1 MTVAD
6 HLYTPPT
13 ADAQVEAAVT
23 RKVGAHETTKSAVA
37 VEEQLVYVK
46 VVRSFALLE
55 IIILHVAFPLIYLYN
70 SIDYADWW
78 IANNFYMMGKIGSP
92 LFTMVSGLLL
102 LNPDK
107 DQPIS
112 VFFRKR
118 FFKVLWPFVAWSLI
132 YLLWRIFVVG
142 TAFTPL
148 EIVKL
153 FVEGPVYY
161 HLGFIQM
168 ILGLYLATPILRVY
182 TRHASREN
190 LAYFLVVW
198 LVTVAILPITQ
209 RFFGIEVG
217 IDVVVTT
224 GYVGFFVL
232 GHYLRN
238 VTLTRRQVL
247 PVLLMVVAALLF
259 TQFIT
264 HALTI
269 HNEGIFDNFFVAHHS
284 LNLIVVAVGLFL
296 FFKSIDYAALFQ
308 RVPWL
313 ERIILGVSSCS
324 LGICFVHVL
333 IIDELASGH
342 FGFRLM
348 AASFHP
354 LLSIP
359 AIALL
364 TLGLS
369 LLVTLALKQIPYV
382 RSIVP

>member
-6 HLYTPPT
+6 HLYTPPA
-13 ADAQVEAAVT
+13 ADAKVEAAVT
-23 RKVGAHETTKSAVA
+23 RKVGAHETTKPAVA

-46 VVRSFALLE
+46 VVRSFALLG

-102 LNPDK
+102 LNPGK

-112 VFFRKR
+112 LFFRKR
-118 FFKVLWPFVAWSLI
+118 FFKVLWPFVAWSVI
-132 YLLWRIFVVG
+132 YLIWQIEIVG
-142 TAFTPL
+142 TRFTPQ
-148 EIVKL
+148 EIVRL

-161 HLGFIQM
+161 HLWFIQM
-168 ILGLYLATPILRVY
+168 ILGLYLATPILRIY
-182 TRHASREN
+182 TRHANREN
-190 LAYFLVVW
+190 LTYFLVIW
-198 LVTVAILPITQ
+198 LVTVAIMPMTQ
-209 RFFGIEVG
+209 RFFGIAVG

-232 GHYLRN
+232 GHYLRE

-247 PVLLMVVAALLF
+247 PVLLIVVGALLF

-264 HALTI
+264 HALTVA
-269 HNEGIFDNFFVAHHS
+269 NEGTFDNFFVANDS

-296 FFKSIDYAALFQ
+296 FFKSIDYTALFQ
-308 RVPWL
+308 RLPWL
-313 ERIILGVSSCS
+313 ERIILGISSCS
-324 LGICFVHVL
+324 LGIYFVHVL

-342 FGFRLM
+342 FGFQLM

-369 LLVTLALKQIPYV
+369 LLVTLVLKQIPYV

>member
-23 RKVGAHETTKSAVA
+23 RKVGAHETTKPAVA

-46 VVRSFALLE
+46 VVRSFALLG

-102 LNPDK
+102 LNPGK

-112 VFFRKR
+112 LFFRKR

-132 YLLWRIFVVG
+132 YLIWQIEIVG
-142 TAFTPL
+142 TRFTPQ
-148 EIVKL
+148 EIVRL

-161 HLGFIQM
+161 HLWFIQM
-168 ILGLYLATPILRVY
+168 ILGLYLATPILRIY
-182 TRHASREN
+182 TRHANREN
-190 LAYFLVVW
+190 LTYFLVVW
-198 LVTVAILPITQ
+198 LVTVSILPITQ

-232 GHYLRN
+232 GHYLRD

-247 PVLLMVVAALLF
+247 PVLLLVVTALLF

-264 HALTI
+264 HALTVA
-269 HNEGIFDNFFVAHHS
+269 NEGTFDNFFVANDS

-296 FFKSIDYAALFQ
+296 FFKSIDYTALFQ
-308 RVPWL
+308 RLPWL
-313 ERIILGVSSCS
+313 ERIILGISSCS
-324 LGICFVHVL
+324 LGIYFVHVL

-342 FGFRLM
+342 FGFQLM

>member
-6 HLYTPPT
+6 HLYTPPVTDVQTDASVARKATTNET
-13 ADAQVEAAVT
+13 AKPAVVVED
-23 RKVGAHETTKSAVA
+23 
-37 VEEQLVYVK
+37 QLVYVK
-46 VVRSFALLE
+46 TVRSFALLG
-55 IIILHVAFPLIYLYN
+55 IVILHVAFPLIYLYN

-102 LNPDK
+102 LNPGK
-107 DQPIS
+107 DQPIA

-118 FFKVLWPFVAWSLI
+118 FLKVLWPFVAWSVI
-132 YLLWRIFVVG
+132 YLIWRIMAVG
-142 TAFTPL
+142 TVFTPM
-148 EIVKL
+148 EIVRL

-161 HLGFIQM
+161 HLWFIQM
-168 ILGLYLATPILRVY
+168 ILGLYLATPILRIY

-190 LAYFLVVW
+190 LTYFLVVW
-198 LVTVAILPITQ
+198 LVTVSILPMTQ
-209 RFFGIEVG
+209 RFFGLAVG

-238 VTLTRRQVL
+238 VTLTQRQVL
-247 PVLLMVVAALLF
+247 PVLAIVVAALLF

-264 HALTI
+264 HALTVY
-269 HNEGIFDNFFVAHHS
+269 NEGTFDNFFVANDS

-296 FFKSIDYAALFQ
+296 FFKSIDYPALFQ
-308 RVPWL
+308 RVPLL
-313 ERIILGVSSCS
+313 ERIILGISSCS
-324 LGICFVHVL
+324 LGIYFVHVL

-354 LLSIP
+354 LVSIP

-369 LLVTLALKQIPYV
+369 LLVTLVLKQIPYV